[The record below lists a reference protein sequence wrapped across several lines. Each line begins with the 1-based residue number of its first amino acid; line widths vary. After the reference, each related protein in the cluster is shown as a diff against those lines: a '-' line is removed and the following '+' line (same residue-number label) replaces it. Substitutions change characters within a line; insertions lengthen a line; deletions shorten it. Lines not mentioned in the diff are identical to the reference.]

1 MSLEV
6 TLALRVQASSCAGS
20 VLLVLVR
27 LFISVELK
35 QWRTADTP
43 EDQGARCRI
52 MIEAMIG
59 PSRKE
64 WVP

>member
-43 EDQGARCRI
+43 GTRVHGA
-52 MIEAMIG
+52 E
-59 PSRKE
+59 
-64 WVP
+64 